1 MSQHPNGAE
10 RSYMVT
16 IAEPANS
23 DGALIFTFVP
33 SRRKDLEGNRKID
46 RVPQYIVRAHQE
58 SDEWKLDWSQASD
71 DPGLARQEIE
81 TEIHSRLQERSNW
94 VNRVSKLVQEVEQW
108 ARDLGWSSRRVE
120 KRLEDSRVG
129 NHRLPALLL
138 QEDTCRVLLE
148 PVGRSTPGAEGVVD
162 LYLMPAY
169 DDIASLYYYGNQWNL
184 HYMFAG
190 TPTVATIRDA
200 ESVPLSKA
208 VLERVLSE
216 MRQNV
221 A

>member
-1 MSQHPNGAE
+1 MSEHPNGTE

-23 DGALIFTFVP
+23 DGAIVFTFVP
-33 SRRKDLEGNRKID
+33 SRRKELQAGRQLD
-46 RVPQYIVRAHQE
+46 RVAQYIVHARQKP
-58 SDEWKLDWSQASD
+58 DGWKLEWSQASD
-71 DPGLARQEIE
+71 DPGSARPDIE
-81 TEIHSRLQERSNW
+81 GEVQARLQERSAW
-94 VNRVSKLVQEVEQW
+94 ENRVSTLVQNVEQW
-108 ARDLGWSSRRVE
+108 ARELGWSSRRVE
-120 KRLEDSRVG
+120 KKLEDSRIG

-162 LYLMPAY
+162 LYLIPAY

-190 TPTVATIRDA
+190 TSSVATIRDA
-200 ESVPLSKA
+200 EPVPLSKDA
-208 VLERVLSE
+208 LERVLSE

-221 A
+221 V